1 MTTISPTVSVL
12 IPTYNRASL
21 LKQAIDSVLTQ
32 TFGDFE
38 VIISDNASTDGTQA
52 LVKSYS
58 DRRIVYL
65 RNSRNIGWHG
75 NMNRCLMS
83 ARGSYLTFLP
93 DDDLM
98 MPENLERK
106 VDILRRYPR
115 VGLVHSRFH
124 MVDGEGRLLRENTN
138 WGHGPERDSDAV
150 EPGHAFL
157 RRMLTGFCEVNLP
170 TAMFRKAAY
179 DRLGGF
185 TDTLSHADDFEYWMR
200 IAVFFDV
207 AYLASPLILWRWHS
221 GSLTS
226 LHVKDEATGVTNE
239 GLYEKLVA
247 KRTILKSFWREIP
260 EAKALRCAIREET
273 RNRVVFQADVM
284 LDHREA
290 RREARAFLLKMC
302 FAFPE
307 LCLSFNVWK
316 TFLKTILSR
325 RTVQNL
331 KAVCRLGSE

>member
-1 MTTISPTVSVL
+1 MTTASPTVSVL
-12 IPTYNRASL
+12 IPTYNRAGL
-21 LKQAIDSVLTQ
+21 LKQAIDSVLAQ

-38 VIISDNASTDGTQA
+38 VVISDNASTDDTPE
-52 LVKSYS
+52 LVTSYS
-58 DRRIVYL
+58 DRRIVYF

-124 MVDGEGRLLRENTN
+124 MVDGEGRMLRENTN
-138 WGHGPERDSDAV
+138 WGHGPERSSDAV
-150 EPGHAFL
+150 ESGHAFL
-157 RRMLTGFCEVNLP
+157 KRMLTGFCEVNLP

-185 TDTLSHADDFEYWMR
+185 TDKLSHADDFEYWMR

-207 AYLASPLILWRWHS
+207 AYLASPLIKWRWHS

-226 LHVKDEATGVTNE
+226 HHIKSETTGVTSD
-239 GLYEKLVA
+239 GLHEQLLA
-247 KRTILKSFWREIP
+247 KRTILDSFWREIP
-260 EAKALRCAIREET
+260 EAQALRRAVREEI
-273 RNRVVFQADVM
+273 RNRVVLQADIM
-284 LDHREA
+284 MDTGNA

-307 LCLSFNVWK
+307 LCLSVNVWK
-316 TFLKTILSR
+316 TVVKTVLSR
-325 RTVQNL
+325 RSVRIL
-331 KAVCRLGSE
+331 KALCRP